1 MATRM
6 KELFR
11 KYGRT
16 AVGVHLGVYAT
27 SLAGEAGVSPGNVK
41 RRCGACAEGWLLSNS
56 NACICD
62 AHIAG
67 HVDRTA
73 FMRHIHARATSG

>member
-1 MATRM
+1 MATARM

-27 SLAGEAGVSPGNVK
+27 SLAGVF
-41 RRCGACAEGWLLSNS
+41 CEGFSYIVV
-56 NACICD
+56 NA
-62 AHIAG
+62 ALGFPLA
-67 HVDRTA
+67 A
-73 FMRHIHARATSG
+73 